1 MDSPHHE
8 AVRSLPPKSTE
19 FSNGWVNLK
28 ELSEGFGVGI
38 ETPELG
44 GVLLGHHPNI
54 MTGGNHLRVAEV
66 VGEGGVV
73 LVETL
78 PVGGVGVP

>member
-1 MDSPHHE
+1 MDSPLHE
-8 AVRSLPPKSTE
+8 AGRSLPPRSTG
-19 FSNGWVNLK
+19 FSNGWVDLK

-44 GVLLGHHPNI
+44 GVLLGHHPDI
-54 MTGGNHLRVAEV
+54 MTRGDHLRVAEV
-66 VGEGGVV
+66 VGESGVV

-78 PVGGVGVP
+78 PVGGVGVA